1 MKIGTVA
8 KKTGIGI
15 ETIRFYEREG
25 LIAVPDRGPSGYRE
39 YGDDIEIRLSFI
51 RRAKD
56 LGFSLKEI
64 KELLSLKAKPKSKC
78 GSVKNKANKKIEEIE
93 EKISQLDS
101 IKTALME
108 LVKSCNSEAPA
119 SDCPILDAFERGLN
133 AKS

>member
-8 KKTGIGI
+8 KQSGIGI

-25 LIAVPDRGPSGYRE
+25 LIAVPNRGLSGYRE
-39 YGDDIEIRLSFI
+39 YTEDVIVRLSFI

-64 KELLSLKAKPKSKC
+64 KELLSLKAKPISKC
-78 GSVKNKANKKIEEIE
+78 ASVKKKANKKIEEIE
-93 EKISQLDS
+93 EKITQLNAIKIALSDLVESCHSDS
-101 IKTALME
+101 PT
-108 LVKSCNSEAPA
+108 
-119 SDCPILDAFERGLN
+119 SDCPILDAFERGVN

>member
-8 KKTGIGI
+8 KKTGVGI

-64 KELLSLKAKPKSKC
+64 RELLSLKAKPKSKC
-78 GSVKNKANKKIEEIE
+78 ASVKNKANRKIEEIE
-93 EKISQLDS
+93 HKIDQLKS
-101 IKTALME
+101 IKSALQG
-108 LVKSCNSEAPA
+108 LVASCNSELPA
-119 SDCPILDAFERGLN
+119 SDCPILDDFERGVN
-133 AKS
+133 GKG

>member
-25 LIAVPDRGPSGYRE
+25 LIAVPGRGSSGYRE
-39 YGDDIEIRLSFI
+39 YGDAIEIRLSFI

-78 GSVKNKANKKIEEIE
+78 ASVKIKATKKIEEIE
-93 EKISQLDS
+93 EKIGQLES
-101 IKTALME
+101 IKWALKE
-108 LVKSCNSEAPA
+108 LVSTCNTESPT
-119 SDCPILDAFERGLN
+119 SDCPILDAFERGTN
-133 AKS
+133 AKG

>member
-1 MKIGTVA
+1 MKIGMVA

-25 LIAVPDRGPSGYRE
+25 LIATPDRGPSGYRE
-39 YGDDIEIRLSFI
+39 YSDDIEIRLSFI

-64 KELLSLKAKPKSKC
+64 KDLLSLKAKPKSKC
-78 GSVKNKANKKIEEIE
+78 EAVKKKAMKKIAEVD
-93 EKISQLDS
+93 EKINQLDT
-101 IKTALME
+101 IKSALDG
-108 LVKSCNSEAPA
+108 LVKSCNSESPT
-119 SDCPILDAFERGLN
+119 SDCPILDAFERGVR

>member
-15 ETIRFYEREG
+15 ETIRYYEKEG
-25 LIAVPDRGPSGYRE
+25 LIAIPNRGPSGYRE
-39 YGDDIEIRLSFI
+39 YGDDVQIRLSFI

-56 LGFSLKEI
+56 LGFSLKEV

-78 GSVKNKANKKIEEIE
+78 ESVKKKAAKKIADVE
-93 EKISQLDS
+93 EKIDQLNV
-101 IKTALME
+101 IRTALLG
-108 LVKSCNSEAPA
+108 LVKSCKSESPT
-119 SDCPILDAFERGLN
+119 SDCPILDAFERGID